1 MKNQTTETI
10 TDSIVSFK
18 NGGSVLKDDLLKK
31 FRFEK
36 HYCKKHHQS
45 TLWTYFHYQT
55 GMMQFADKKSQVR
68 TVNDLWKSQG
78 FKFSKQTNKPH
89 MAEAIGARSVIGHV
103 WKNEAITEASGQNYT
118 EPLSTLMGYMNGSIE
133 VVTWEINW

>member
-1 MKNQTTETI
+1 MEKI
-10 TDSIVSFK
+10 TDTIVTFNS
-18 NGGSVLKDDLLKK
+18 GVVLKDDILKK

-36 HYCKKHHQS
+36 HYCKKHYQP
-45 TLWTYFHYQT
+45 TLWTYFHYET

-68 TVNDLWKSQG
+68 AIGDLWKAQG
-78 FKFSKQTNKPH
+78 FKFYKQTNKPH

-103 WKNEAITEASGQNYT
+103 FRNESLNEGNSNSHT
-118 EPLSTLMGYMNGSIE
+118 EPLSVMMGYMNAGNE